1 MPALAGVR
9 GCFFMKSMIFAAG
22 LGTRLKPLTDHMPK
36 ALVPIAGK
44 PLLGHVIEKLK
55 AAGSDEMIINIHHF
69 PDQIIDYVHS
79 QNNFGIRIA
88 FSDEREQLLETGGG
102 IKKAVDFFDDGKP
115 FLVHNA
121 DILSNL
127 DIAELYQQHLRTNPL
142 ATLVVSERDTFRYL
156 LFNDDL
162 QLKGW
167 VNEKTGELR
176 PEGFSKPQLY
186 RKLAFSGIQV
196 LSPKVFELMNDFGE
210 RFSIMDFYLSVV
222 RSQQI
227 LGFVPENY
235 QMIDVGKL
243 DALDKAEEFCKSSR

>member
-1 MPALAGVR
+1 
-9 GCFFMKSMIFAAG
+9 MKSMIFAAG

-69 PDQIIDYVHS
+69 PDQIIDYVRS
-79 QNNFGIRIA
+79 QNSFGIRIA
-88 FSDEREQLLETGGG
+88 FSDDERQQLLETGGG
-102 IKKAVDFFDDGKP
+102 IKKAADFFDDGKP

-127 DIAELYQQHLRTNPL
+127 DMLHCISNICAQIHWLRL
-142 ATLVVSERDTFRYL
+142 CVSERDTFRYL

-176 PEGFSKPQLY
+176 PDGFSKPDLY
-186 RKLAFSGIQV
+186 RKLAFSAFRCFRQ
-196 LSPKVFELMNDFGE
+196 
-210 RFSIMDFYLSVV
+210 RF
-222 RSQQI
+222 
-227 LGFVPENY
+227 
-235 QMIDVGKL
+235 
-243 DALDKAEEFCKSSR
+243 

>member
-1 MPALAGVR
+1 
-9 GCFFMKSMIFAAG
+9 
-22 LGTRLKPLTDHMPK
+22 
-36 ALVPIAGK
+36 
-44 PLLGHVIEKLK
+44 
-55 AAGSDEMIINIHHF
+55 
-69 PDQIIDYVHS
+69 
-79 QNNFGIRIA
+79 
-88 FSDEREQLLETGGG
+88 
-102 IKKAVDFFDDGKP
+102 
-115 FLVHNA
+115 
-121 DILSNL
+121 
-127 DIAELYQQHLRTNPL
+127 LRTNPL

-186 RKLAFSGIQV
+186 RKYAFSGIQV

-222 RSQQI
+222 RSQQM

-243 DALDKAEEFCKSSR
+243 ASLIHAMVSTRCEQHHWHTTVLKLRRVRVTWVFWV